1 MFKRL
6 LSLFG
11 SSKSETEAHSAHLAS
26 RDFSETMPPSLRS
39 GLEDVEA
46 MLKGMRA
53 HPRPAFKQALQS
65 KLRARYEEL
74 HEDRLAKLLEAFRIP
89 KWATATAVIVL
100 VVGGSTLVGA
110 SPAPKPEGKPFGN
123 MEDGQQPDFAPITL
137 TFDQPMMMGSVED
150 AFQIEPAVEGHFVWN
165 GYKEVLFIPSE
176 PLDPDVTYNIKLT
189 QDAKSLFQKNIDE
202 PFEQTLTVQHI
213 EIGAEDDPQVGL
225 LSEIRQIDDRPLTP
239 QEKKFLHQKFNQMEQ
254 EVDFQAL
261 IDAKKE
267 QEENPFGEDRPLL
280 ENGEDG
286 TPFTPFK
293 GGGDKPPLWWIL
305 QNGGELP
312 GTTSSEES
320 NEEDGAEEEE
330 ATSDWG
336 MTSTTT
342 VPLE

>member
-6 LSLFG
+6 LSLF
-11 SSKSETEAHSAHLAS
+11 KSIPEPET
-26 RDFSETMPPSLRS
+26 PPSPD
-39 GLEDVEA
+39 GFEDIEA
-46 MLKGMRA
+46 KLKGMRA

-65 KLRARYEEL
+65 KLRARYEEI
-74 HEDRLAKLLEAFRIP
+74 HEDRLVKLLAAFRIP

-110 SPAPKPEGKPFGN
+110 SPAPKPEGKLFGN

-189 QDAKSLFQKNIDE
+189 QEAKSLFQKNIDE

-213 EIGAEDDPQVGL
+213 EIGTEDDPQVGL
-225 LSEIRQIDDRPLTP
+225 ISEIRQIDDRPLTP

-261 IDAKKE
+261 IDAKKAE
-267 QEENPFGEDRPLL
+267 EEEGGDGEDEENPFGEDRPLL
-280 ENGEDG
+280 EDDM
-286 TPFTPFK
+286 PFTPFR

-312 GTTSSEES
+312 GTKSSEES
-320 NEEDGAEEEE
+320 NDEDGAEDEETT
-330 ATSDWG
+330 TSDWG

>member
-6 LSLFG
+6 FAFFG
-11 SSKSETEAHSAHLAS
+11 SSPKPQKT
-26 RDFSETMPPSLRS
+26 PPSLE
-39 GLEDVEA
+39 GFEDVEA

-213 EIGAEDDPQVGL
+213 EIGTEDDPQVGL

-267 QEENPFGEDRPLL
+267 QEEGEDEENPFGEDKPLL
-280 ENGEDG
+280 EDD
-286 TPFTPFK
+286 TPFAPFQ
-293 GGGDKPPLWWIL
+293 GGGNKPPMWWIL

-312 GTTSSEES
+312 EGVGDSIE
-320 NEEDGAEEEE
+320 NDEDGAEDEEA

-336 MTSTTT
+336 VTSTTT